1 RVHRGQL
8 RDVRRTRRTE
18 HHEDGLH
25 GLRRHR
31 PPLIDDAHNAL
42 ENNQPGRATTHVT
55 EQELEFRIEKLEK
68 RLNINMDMVQALGT
82 ATMNHHVAQRDVR
95 DLLMET
101 TQQPTTEPP
110 YELLKAQMGRLR
122 TARERVEQLRE
133 ERYRL
138 ESEIQRQPW
147 FDSITAAD
155 ADRAAAISEAGP
167 GPYIG
172 DEAGITAGLLRVA
185 QIKRNQHSMAW
196 MFDSERL

>member
-1 RVHRGQL
+1 
-8 RDVRRTRRTE
+8 
-18 HHEDGLH
+18 
-25 GLRRHR
+25 
-31 PPLIDDAHNAL
+31 
-42 ENNQPGRATTHVT
+42 VT